1 MDDCLRINKPCKF
14 EGLTQYWEAQKK
26 WTPEYF
32 ESIFANLYLNVY
44 VDMSFTEFTTASLG
58 GDSFNENLLNKFTY
72 KEFLERS
79 KEHSYSVVLR
89 ESNQDYLDAIKSDI
103 TNPDFLNNIQKVKEI
118 ELEQG

>member
-1 MDDCLRINKPCKF
+1 
-14 EGLTQYWEAQKK
+14 
-26 WTPEYF
+26 
-32 ESIFANLYLNVY
+32 
-44 VDMSFTEFTTASLG
+44 MSFTEFTTASLG

-103 TNPDFLNNIQKVKEI
+103 TNPDFMNKFQKYKEI